1 MIELNSRRTGMA
13 TSKAGGKGG
22 VAVLAQPV
30 SSKAE
35 MIDMKGAVKAA
46 IAFIQEFFPGAKEIL
61 LEEVE
66 LERGYYVA
74 SLPGKPPVNPTFKED
89 PAWRVV
95 TSFKLEGPGTLSEVM
110 GGDPRLYREVYIDPD
125 SGSLRS
131 MRTWGK

>member
-1 MIELNSRRTGMA
+1 MA
-13 TSKAGGKGG
+13 TSKASGKGG
-22 VAVLAQPV
+22 AAVLAQPI

-35 MIDMKGAVKAA
+35 MVDMKGAVKAA

-74 SLPGKPPVNPTFKED
+74 SVPGKPPVSPTFKED

-95 TSFKLEGPGTLSEVM
+95 ISFKLGEPGTLSEVM
-110 GGDPRLYREVYIDPD
+110 GGDTRLYREVYIEPK
-125 SGSLRS
+125 SGLLRS
-131 MRTWGK
+131 MGTWGK